1 MVITHA
7 AEFTSDFVQMGTVY
21 MRDIKIGSKSPFLFK
36 KKKKFRIKCF
46 EFVCGKKSKAIEA
59 I

>member
-36 KKKKFRIKCF
+36 KKKSLGLNVLSL
-46 EFVCGKKSKAIEA
+46 FVERNLKQ
-59 I
+59 